1 MPRQESDTLYSVHL
15 CYGKD
20 HMYLVTEVSS
30 KKTLQTKTQ
39 NVLSETTIDTR
50 PHRKAHS
57 HPESC
62 TGSLWSL
69 EESVWLLGWRRVERT
84 KEKDV
89 NASCW
94 VNFKLYI
101 PKQFPECW
109 RQLYLQRNSNVL
121 FQGKRLS
128 TLLLEKISNQ
138 ISFVISIPLCFFTS
152 PYSSFLPLLIHLQ

>member
-20 HMYLVTEVSS
+20 HMHLVTEVSS

-62 TGSLWSL
+62 MGSLWSL

-101 PKQFPECW
+101 PKQSFPSVEGNSICSVTATCCF
-109 RQLYLQRNSNVL
+109 RANDYQHCYLRKLATKFLSL
-121 FQGKRLS
+121 FLS
-128 TLLLEKISNQ
+128 PS
-138 ISFVISIPLCFFTS
+138 V
-152 PYSSFLPLLIHLQ
+152 FLHLHILPFCHF